1 MTWDMLGNEWA
12 ADLLRQHVVQGNTRH
27 AYLFTGPQGV
37 GRRTLALRLAQ
48 ALNCPQP
55 LAPGEPCRTCQ
66 TCTRLERMQHPDLSV
81 VQAEQVGGTLK
92 VDQVREL
99 QHSLSL
105 APYAARYRVAL
116 LLRFEEAH
124 VSAANALLKTLEEP
138 PPQVVLIVT
147 AQDAESLLPTIVSR
161 CEVLR
166 LRPLPLEVLDQ
177 GLQSRWGLD
186 SEKARLLAH
195 LSGGRPGYALSLA
208 QDKSSLEQRQHWL
221 DDHRRLLTADRVERL
236 AYSESHS
243 KEREQLRHLLM
254 VWLSLWRDVLLR
266 ASGASAPVTN
276 LDRDEEISYLATNVG
291 MQSASGV
298 VSALQRTLDLID
310 RNVNARLAMDV
321 FMLDLPQTTAS
332 AVV

>member
-1 MTWDMLGNEWA
+1 MLGHEWA
-12 ADLLRQHVVQGNTRH
+12 VSLLQQHVMQGSVRH

-55 LAPGEPCRTCQ
+55 LAPGVPCRTCQ
-66 TCTRLERMQHPDLSV
+66 TCVRLERMQHPDLAV

-92 VDQVREL
+92 VEQVREL

-105 APYAARYRVAL
+105 SPYEARHRVAL

-138 PPQVVLIVT
+138 PPQVVLVVT
-147 AQDAESLLPTIVSR
+147 AQNAESLLPTIVSR

-166 LRPLPLEVLDQ
+166 LRPLPLEVVDQ
-177 GLQSRWGLD
+177 DLQTRWGLD
-186 SEKARLLAH
+186 PDQARLLAH
-195 LSGGRPGYALSLA
+195 LSGGRPGYALYLA
-208 QDKSSLEQRQHWL
+208 QDKSGLEQRQHWL

-236 AYSESHS
+236 AYCEGHS
-243 KEREQLRHLLM
+243 KDKEQLRHILL
-254 VWLSLWRDVLLR
+254 VWLSLWRDVLLH

-276 LDRDEEISYLATNVG
+276 LDRDEEIKDLAAKVG
-291 MQSASGV
+291 MQAASGV

-310 RNVNARLAMDV
+310 RNVNARLALDV
-321 FMLDLPQTTAS
+321 FMLDLPQT
-332 AVV
+332 AVSTGV